1 MTQKEIS
8 TQLGVCDRTVR
19 NYLNGQIEQR
29 ERKKRTSKLDP
40 YRGIVGA
47 MIEENPHA
55 NCELIFEKL
64 VKAGYTG
71 KISILRDMV
80 SGMRSKILTDAV
92 IRYETI
98 PGFQAQ
104 VDWKE
109 FGRQRVDGRVVKI
122 YAFVMVLGYSR
133 MPYVCFT
140 TSMRSDIL
148 LRCHRDAFRFFG
160 GVPEE
165 ILYDNMK
172 TAFIADETGTFVP
185 QTDLLQ
191 FASHYGFRPKRC
203 RVRRPQTKGKVER
216 GINFI
221 IKNLWPRVCGK
232 DLSLGEMNDRAG
244 EWISLMSEKRI
255 GGLNES
261 RRERFEKE
269 KPSLMPL
276 PALDLDIRRSVVCAV
291 NRESC
296 ITFETNKYSV
306 SPDFIRDTVL
316 LRVDDT
322 TRTAEIFHGGR
333 SIRHIALDEP
343 GARRVRIFEEDI
355 ALIKARHD
363 ADMKKRLRLLSRSRR
378 PEQRVEVEVRHPSLY
393 DAVTGGMQ

>member
-1 MTQKEIS
+1 
-8 TQLGVCDRTVR
+8 
-19 NYLNGQIEQR
+19 
-29 ERKKRTSKLDP
+29 
-40 YRGIVGA
+40 
-47 MIEENPHA
+47 
-55 NCELIFEKL
+55 
-64 VKAGYTG
+64 
-71 KISILRDMV
+71 
-80 SGMRSKILTDAV
+80 
-92 IRYETI
+92 
-98 PGFQAQ
+98 
-104 VDWKE
+104 
-109 FGRQRVDGRVVKI
+109 
-122 YAFVMVLGYSR
+122 
-133 MPYVCFT
+133 
-140 TSMRSDIL
+140 
-148 LRCHRDAFRFFG
+148 
-160 GVPEE
+160 
-165 ILYDNMK
+165 
-172 TAFIADETGTFVP
+172 
-185 QTDLLQ
+185 
-191 FASHYGFRPKRC
+191 
-203 RVRRPQTKGKVER
+203 
-216 GINFI
+216 
-221 IKNLWPRVCGK
+221 
-232 DLSLGEMNDRAG
+232 
-244 EWISLMSEKRI
+244 
-255 GGLNES
+255 LNES